1 MKVCVIGAGAMGCLY
16 GGRLAEAGYDVTLID
31 IWEAHVAAI
40 NSAGLRL
47 DGIDGER
54 RVKIAATTDAATVR
68 PVDVAIVLVSAN
80 STALAGKTAARLLA
94 PGGFVLSLQNG
105 IGNFEA
111 LAGVLGEERVMA
123 GLSYDSAAIGGPGHV
138 SHTNAGPTWLGERDG
153 SRTTRLDQ
161 LVAAL
166 TQSGLQPVIVDDI
179 VGFIWDKWVL
189 NSAINAVSAITGLR
203 QGEIPRTPPVDEFQT
218 RIIDEILAVVAA
230 KGLRLHDP
238 DIKQAIKRQCWKKFN
253 KPSMLQHIEAGKR
266 TEIDALNGAVVREGK
281 ALGVPTPFNEA
292 LTLLIKGL
300 EKSRAQAVHGPSI
313 DYEQLE
319 AEAAKGAA
327 ASATA

>member
-16 GGRLAEAGYDVTLID
+16 GGRLAQAGYDVTLVD
-31 IWEAHVAAI
+31 IWETHVSAI
-40 NSAGLRL
+40 NSSGLLL
-47 DGIDGER
+47 DGIGGKI
-54 RVKIAATTDAATVR
+54 RVKIAATTDASTVS
-68 PVDVAIVLVSAN
+68 PVDFVIVLVSAN
-80 STALAGKTAARLLA
+80 STALAGQTASQLLA

-111 LAGVLGEERVMA
+111 LAQVLGEERVMA

-138 SHTNAGPTWLGERDG
+138 KHTNAGPTWLGERDG

-161 LVAAL
+161 LVTAL
-166 TQSGLQPVIVDDI
+166 SRSGLQPVIVDDI

-189 NSAINAVSAITGLR
+189 NCAINAVSAITGLR

-218 RIIDEILAVVAA
+218 RIIDEILSVVAA

-238 DIKQAIKRQCWKKFN
+238 DIKRAIKRQCWKKFN

-281 ALGVPTPFNEA
+281 ALGVSTPFNEA

-300 EKSRAQAVHGPSI
+300 EKSRMQVVHGPTI
-313 DYEQLE
+313 DYGKLE
-319 AEAAKGAA
+319 AETAERAA
-327 ASATA
+327 ASASA